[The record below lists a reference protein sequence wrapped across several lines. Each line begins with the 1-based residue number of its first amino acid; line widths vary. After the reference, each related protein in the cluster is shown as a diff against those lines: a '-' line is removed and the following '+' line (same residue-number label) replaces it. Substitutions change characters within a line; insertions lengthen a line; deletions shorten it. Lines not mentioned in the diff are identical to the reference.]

1 MGRKCCTG
9 LAGPAARGLQ
19 QFAHTLAQ
27 ARAQDPQAEQA
38 LVELLADEQQPA
50 IARATAASELQRW
63 LSQSSVEELANAL
76 QDDSAQ
82 VRIAALQSLAPLP
95 ASARWQ
101 LLSPL
106 LDDPERTVRAMAA
119 SQLADIPQD
128 RLPAGERQRL
138 QRAWHFIAN
147 P

>member
-1 MGRKCCTG
+1 M
-9 LAGPAARGLQ
+9 
-19 QFAHTLAQ
+19 
-27 ARAQDPQAEQA
+27 
-38 LVELLADEQQPA
+38 
-50 IARATAASELQRW
+50 
-63 LSQSSVEELANAL
+63 EELANAL

>member
-1 MGRKCCTG
+1 MLYRPGW
-9 LAGPAARGLQ
+9 AGPPRGLQ

-106 LDDPERTVRAMAA
+106 LDDPERTVRAMGRQSAGGYTTGSAA
-119 SQLADIPQD
+119 CRRA
-128 RLPAGERQRL
+128 PAPGS
-138 QRAWHFIAN
+138 APWHFIAN